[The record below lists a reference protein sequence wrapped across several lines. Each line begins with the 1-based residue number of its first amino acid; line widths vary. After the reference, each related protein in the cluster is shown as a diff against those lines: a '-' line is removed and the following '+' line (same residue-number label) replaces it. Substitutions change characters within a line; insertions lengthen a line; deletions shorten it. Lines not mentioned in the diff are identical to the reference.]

1 MSFFTKNRIR
11 NWLLIFLLVTN
22 IATVGSIFY
31 HSWKFKQRMSTDT
44 HRRLKDFIDNDLKFS
59 DEQKAKLETD
69 KKNIR
74 TKKEDLYDKLENY
87 RVEVYTEFSK
97 ASPDTTVIDSIARQ
111 TGVSYTEI
119 NRSSIEQYYS
129 LFALCNAEQKT
140 KLAKFFKDM
149 ATDIST
155 EMKEEQQEHH
165 DDDHD

>member
-11 NWLLIFLLVTN
+11 NWLLIFLLITN

-44 HRRLKDFIDNDLKFS
+44 HRRLKDFIDTDLKFS
-59 DEQKAKLETD
+59 EEQKSKLEAD
-69 KKNIR
+69 KKNKRNI
-74 TKKEDLYDKLENY
+74 KGDLFDQLENY
-87 RVEVYTEFSK
+87 RIAVYTEFSQTT
-97 ASPDTTVIDSIARQ
+97 PDTTVIDSIAKQ
-111 TGVSYTEI
+111 TGVTYAEI

-129 LFALCNAEQKT
+129 LFALCNSEQKT

-149 ATDIST
+149 AADITT

-165 DDDHD
+165 DDDND